1 MNEPTSDG
9 QERQAKTKKPPIG
22 SVEPIFCEIT
32 AQLEALGYYAQSDR
46 TKPRKMMSAILHG
59 LDAAYWVGV
68 EDATN
73 HECTNQRILK
83 IFEGRTGQEESKEDL
98 K

>member
-1 MNEPTSDG
+1 MSNKPTSDG
-9 QERQAKTKKPPIG
+9 QERQPETKKAPIG

-32 AQLEALGYYAQSDR
+32 AQLEALGYYTQSDR

-68 EDATN
+68 EDATKLQKEN
-73 HECTNQRILK
+73 AEMKAMIQSASEQGK
-83 IFEGRTGQEESKEDL
+83 EEE
-98 K
+98 